1 MDRGPEDAVDAV
13 RLVEGYLDRSDWR
26 SRENS
31 NLGYSF
37 SSVFLQVAGEVM
49 ERYTLRRVY
58 GPEVAEA
65 HRSGDFHIHNLS
77 MGIVGYCAG
86 WSIEDILTQGFN
98 GIPARTES
106 APPRHLSTALLQ
118 LANFLGTIQNEWA
131 GAQAFNS
138 LDTYL
143 APYVRVD
150 GLGYRQVKQEMQ
162 QFIYNLNIASRW
174 GGQTPFTNITFDLK
188 PPKDLADAPA
198 VYASELIGE
207 TYSEFQPE
215 MDMINRA
222 FCEVMAEGDMRERVF
237 TFPIP
242 TYNITK
248 DFEWDGGVTEA
259 IFNMTAKYGTPYFQN
274 FISSDLNPEDVRAM
288 CCRLQLNLKELY
300 RRVGGT
306 FGYAD
311 KTGSVGVVTINMP
324 RLGFLSRDEED
335 FLERLGSL
343 MELAKRSLEAKRGLV
358 EENIERGLMPFS
370 KRYLGTLRWHF
381 STIGLLGM
389 NEACLNL
396 LGEGIASGE
405 GKKLALETLEYM
417 RGRAGEFQEETG
429 HIYNIEAT
437 PAEGASYRLARLDK
451 ERYPDIITAG
461 EEEPYYTNST
471 HLPVNHTDDL
481 YAALEHQEELQ
492 GLYTGG
498 TVFHVFLGER
508 VSDPGGCRV
517 LVRRIAENF
526 RIPYF
531 TITPT
536 FSVCQDH
543 GYLSGEHFRC
553 PVCGREAEVYSRVV
567 GYYRPVQSWH
577 RGKKE
582 EYRQRRPYAV
592 ASVA

>member
-1 MDRGPEDAVDAV
+1 MDEGPEDAVDAV
-13 RLVEGYLDRSDWR
+13 RLVEGYMDRSDWR

-31 NLGYSF
+31 NLGYGF

-58 GPEVAEA
+58 GPEVAKA

-131 GAQAFNS
+131 GAQALNS

-162 QFIYNLNIASRW
+162 QFVYNLNIASRW

-198 VYASELIGE
+198 VYAGELMGE

-215 MDMINRA
+215 MGMINRA

-248 DFEWDGGVTEA
+248 DFEWDGGVAEA
-259 IFNMTAKYGTPYFQN
+259 IFKTTAKYGTPYFQN
-274 FISSDLNPEDVRAM
+274 FVSSDLNPEDVRAM

-324 RLGFLSRDEED
+324 RLGFLSRDEEE
-335 FLERLGSL
+335 FFERLGSL

-358 EENIERGLMPFS
+358 EENMERGLLPFS

-437 PAEGASYRLARLDK
+437 PAEGASYRLTRLDK

-543 GYLSGEHFRC
+543 GYTSGEHFKC

-567 GYYRPVQSWH
+567 GYYRPVQNWH

-592 ASVA
+592 AGVA